1 MNLIEKLFYGEL
13 VPFEASPLDPD
24 EWKQQ
29 VSQVAR
35 DETALL
41 DGLTDEQ
48 MEKYRSYY
56 DSAAR
61 HHVLETR
68 DSFVIGFRLG
78 ARMMLEIL
86 TGDKPSCTAQS

>member
-1 MNLIEKLFYGEL
+1 
-13 VPFEASPLDPD
+13 
-24 EWKQQ
+24 
-29 VSQVAR
+29 
-35 DETALL
+35 
-41 DGLTDEQ
+41 